1 MDGKSRT
8 ASRGRQALKDL
19 AAGSGNRV
27 NDRLMTLNELL
38 LVSDADRNH
47 DWENQ
52 FFDELLKSKVT
63 LVDEG
68 PQVGPDKWPYLM
80 VETNEAAD
88 EPAVKILHWLATKGI
103 GLVVNPRKEYPDYVF
118 PWGMI
123 WNFKETGLFRL
134 NQAPVIQ
141 GKVEL
146 KNEQGLIVGE
156 PHPKYLPDYV
166 RGILKQFF
174 MDQGL
179 MMVKIVVLSQDGKHY
194 DLAISVESLGN
205 PPKHEHAGILE
216 ALSWFLPTHYS
227 LMLTSEKEVKGF
239 IPL

>member
-1 MDGKSRT
+1 
-8 ASRGRQALKDL
+8 
-19 AAGSGNRV
+19 
-27 NDRLMTLNELL
+27 MTLPELL
-38 LVSDADRNH
+38 LIPDSKRDHN
-47 DWENQ
+47 WENH

-63 LVDEG
+63 LLDDG

-80 VETNEAAD
+80 VETTESSD
-88 EPAVKILHWLATKGI
+88 EPVVKILHWLSTKGI

-134 NQAPVIQ
+134 NQAPIIQ
-141 GKVEL
+141 GQVEL
-146 KNEQGLIVGE
+146 KNEQGLIAGE
-156 PHPKYLPDYV
+156 PNPKYLPDYV
-166 RGILKQFF
+166 RSILKQFF

-179 MMVKIVVLSQDGKHY
+179 MQVKIIVVSQDGKHY
-194 DLAISVESLGN
+194 DLSLSLESLGN

-227 LMLTSEKEVKGF
+227 LLLTSEKEIKGF